1 MIAWKGFFEMQT
13 DDSGVAIPGT
23 IRNLPA
29 ILKSAAVLMLH
40 IIGFVSAAIL
50 IFRKKDVL
58 N

>member
-1 MIAWKGFFEMQT
+1 MQT

-29 ILKSAAVLMLH
+29 ILKSAAVLMFH